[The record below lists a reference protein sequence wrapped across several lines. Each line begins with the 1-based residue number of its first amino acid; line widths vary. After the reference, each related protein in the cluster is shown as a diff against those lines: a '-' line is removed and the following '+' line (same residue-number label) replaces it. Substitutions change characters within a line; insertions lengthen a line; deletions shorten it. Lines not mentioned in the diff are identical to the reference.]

1 MNFTAL
7 RPPRAG
13 SVDFVNGRTRLY
25 GIVGHPIE
33 QVRSPETVTFE
44 LQRRDLNAILLPI
57 HIKPEEFSKVFPRIL
72 QIGNLDGI
80 VVTVPYKGQALSHI
94 HRAGPMAQLSG
105 GVSVIGRSLDDR
117 WVGEMFDGVGCIAAL
132 LRRGVV
138 LTGRRVLLLGAGGA
152 GSAIAAELARCAPG
166 DLFIHD
172 PETQRAA
179 DVIGKLSKAFPNS
192 RMHAGLPSLE
202 EIDVLVNASPV
213 GMLDANASPLDVA
226 RLPSQLAVMDAIMD
240 PDQTKLLR
248 IAEESGCQTIY
259 GREMLDS
266 QIAAA
271 CDFMLDIRPRMAEDV
286 VFQVQQS
293 FQSLTQV

>member
-1 MNFTAL
+1 MNITVL

-13 SVDFVNGRTRLY
+13 SVGFVNGRTRLY

-57 HIKPEEFSKVFPRIL
+57 HIKPEEFSEVFPRIL

-80 VVTVPYKGQALSHI
+80 VVTVPYKGKALSHI

-105 GVSVIGRSLDDR
+105 GVSVIGRSLDNK
-117 WVGEMFDGVGCIAAL
+117 WVGEMFDGTGCVAAL
-132 LRRGVV
+132 LRRGVA
-138 LTGRRVLLLGAGGA
+138 LAGKRVLLLGAGGA
-152 GSAIAAELARCAPG
+152 GSAIAAELARCAPAE
-166 DLFIHD
+166 LFIHD
-172 PETQRAA
+172 PETQRSAE
-179 DVIGKLSKAFPNS
+179 VIAKISRAFPAI
-192 RMHAGLPSLE
+192 RTQTGLPPLE
-202 EIDVLVNASPV
+202 DIDVLVNASPV
-213 GMLDANASPLDVA
+213 GMLDANASPLDVDHLSS
-226 RLPSQLAVMDAIMD
+226 RLTVMDAIMD

-248 IAEESGCQTIY
+248 IAEESGCQTVY

-266 QIAAA
+266 QITAA
-271 CDFMLDIRPRMAEDV
+271 CDFMLDIKTRMAEDV

-293 FQSLTQV
+293 FQTLTQF